1 MALARFVLI
10 FTGLSFAGYGVA
22 CFLYPV
28 AVAGY
33 FTGLGMTEPAGL
45 IEARAMYGG
54 LQAGFGVFCLLAGFR
69 RPWTVPGLTAI
80 AWVMGALAVARVA
93 GIGLHG
99 MAGWHGPVA
108 VYEAVT
114 AVLAIVALWRLR
126 AVAA

>member
-1 MALARFVLI
+1 MVLARFVLI

-33 FTGLGMTEPAGL
+33 FTGFGMAAPAAL

-69 RPWTVPGLTAI
+69 RPWTVPALAAI
-80 AWVMGALAVARVA
+80 AWVMGMLALARLA
-93 GIGLHG
+93 GLALHG
-99 MAGWHGPVA
+99 MAGWHGQVV
-108 VYEAVT
+108 VYEAAT
-114 AVLAIVALWRLR
+114 TVLAMLALRRLR